1 MCQAG
6 NEGGEVRPEAKHG
19 SHPLFQ
25 RFGGK
30 ERDRA
35 ATGGQQAADC
45 IHILSWGSFK
55 SFGTLK
61 EGSRR
66 EECW

>member
-35 ATGGQQAADC
+35 ATGGQQVTVF
-45 IHILSWGSFK
+45 IF
-55 SFGTLK
+55 
-61 EGSRR
+61 
-66 EECW
+66 